1 MAETRRVIGVINATL
16 EAIIE
21 LALTPGVL
29 PNEPDAKL
37 RFRDQYL
44 APLLRE
50 YGDRPDIPFRP
61 RACLRFLYAGL
72 TCTLHSDNALRR
84 MLRYADLP
92 LRMDSHYLPND
103 VRSWMVNILQW
114 GDSTLISD
122 VYPGI
127 PQEIINEEV
136 REAVVRMVHGLMR
149 CVRDIRV
156 RRPFAPVIALLKDDT
171 SDLIYALRQGRR
183 ICYDLH
189 KSNAHDGVIFT

>member
-1 MAETRRVIGVINATL
+1 MAETRRVIGVINTTL

-21 LALTPGVL
+21 LALTPGAL
-29 PNEPDAKL
+29 PNEHDAKL
-37 RFRDQYL
+37 RFRDQHL
-44 APLLRE
+44 APLLKE
-50 YGDRPDIPFRP
+50 YGDRPDIPFRL
-61 RACLRFLYAGL
+61 RACLRFLNAGL
-72 TCTLHSDNALRR
+72 KCTLHSDNALRR
-84 MLRYADLP
+84 MLRYTNPMLK
-92 LRMDSHYLPND
+92 MDSHSLPND
-103 VRSWMVNILQW
+103 VRDWMITILDW
-114 GDSTLISD
+114 GDSTLIRD
-122 VYPGI
+122 VYPRI
-127 PQEIINEEV
+127 PQEIITEDV